1 MCGDSDNQIRWALN
15 ELAKVKREGPSDGV
29 ALCRQTIRTA
39 YATKIISQR
48 ECGALS
54 QSMVRKVL
62 LGFDAL
68 AAELQ
73 NPYVSSPSSWG
84 QGQQE
89 QEKEKQ
95 KAPAPRRGWEETLF
109 GGGYV
114 KFKHKNLNPYK
125 ALIGMTAAAFEV
137 AGWKTSSLLIS
148 SSYNVVIKYLV
159 PEKSAVIYQSKAE
172 RENRERWLIQNKFK
186 VTVIDPR
193 PSDK

>member
-15 ELAKVKREGPSDGV
+15 ELAKVKREGARDGV
-29 ALCRQTIRTA
+29 TLCRQTIRTA
-39 YATKIISQR
+39 YATRIISQR
-48 ECGALS
+48 QCGALA

-73 NPYVSSPSSWG
+73 NPYASSPSSWG
-84 QGQQE
+84 QTQQK
-89 QEKEKQ
+89 QEKK
-95 KAPAPRRGWEETLF
+95 KAAAPRPGWNETLF

-125 ALIGMTAAAFEV
+125 ALIGMTAAAFEAV
-137 AGWKTSSLLIS
+137 GWETYSLLIS
-148 SSYNVVIKYLV
+148 SSGNLVIKYLA
-159 PEKSAVIYQSKAE
+159 PEKSMVIYQSKAE
-172 RENRERWLIQNKFK
+172 LEDLDRWLIQNKFR
-186 VTVIDPR
+186 VTVIDPG